1 MTMACGLAVLLR
13 IHPCARWRRHR
24 RSRRPAAVTGV
35 GFRHLQAGRARHRG
49 FAGVNLGARPQFRRR
64 LRSRFADHK
73 AATPDRPSG
82 TVRWQQQI
90 RARSSLLPASTC
102 IGHVTTV
109 NAVTIATDTKRMEPA
124 GALPAGRL
132 FRPEEALFCITELQW
147 YLRRCCGAITTLMAP
162 NDVRPLAVFG
172 RDRGVNRHGAARA
185 KPTLLYRVSDA
196 GRGRAGRVRLAGV
209 RKPSRNVPAVGSAR
223 RWCAG
228 YGYLADT
235 GLARWWPCSALTE
248 PMSGFERV
256 PACNDNCSCGRA
268 LRLRLGLLVILRMVT
283 SAVAADLR
291 STTSRRGAGCL

>member
-1 MTMACGLAVLLR
+1 MPARVQRPKLPQNLTLWRALVCINLIALAAGRNDDGLRLGRPSANSCLRALATASAKPAAC
-13 IHPCARWRRHR
+13 RRHR
-24 RSRRPAAVTGV
+24 RGLPTPTSRASAPPRSPPASISARVLSFGGACERSRRPQG
-35 GFRHLQAGRARHRG
+35 
-49 FAGVNLGARPQFRRR
+49 
-64 LRSRFADHK
+64 SD
-73 AATPDRPSG
+73 PDRPSG
-82 TVRWQQQI
+82 TVRWQRRV

-185 KPTLLYRVSDA
+185 KPTRLYRVSDA

-209 RKPSRNVPAVGSAR
+209 RKPSRNEPAVGSAR

-248 PMSGFERV
+248 PMRWFL
-256 PACNDNCSCGRA
+256 ARA
-268 LRLRLGLLVILRMVT
+268 GLQ
-283 SAVAADLR
+283 
-291 STTSRRGAGCL
+291 